1 MPRTEFGFGDAFP
14 LAEFGPTLLVQIG
27 FDPLFRPGSAS
38 PPDLP
43 DDRFPALVDT
53 GALESCIDSMLAG
66 ALGLPVA
73 DRRPVAGVH
82 GIDEVNMHLAQ
93 IHIPE
98 LQWTVYGQF
107 AGVHLAAGGQPHRAL
122 MGRTFLMNF
131 VMTYDGRTGAVALS
145 ND

>member
-1 MPRTEFGFGDAFP
+1 MPRTEFGFGDAFT

-27 FDPLFRPGSAS
+27 FDPQFRPGGG

-73 DRRPVAGVH
+73 DRRPVSGVH
-82 GIDEVNMHLAQ
+82 GADEVNM
-93 IHIPE
+93 
-98 LQWTVYGQF
+98 
-107 AGVHLAAGGQPHRAL
+107 HLAAGGQPHRAL

-131 VMTYDGRTGAVALS
+131 AMTYDGRTGAVALG

>member
-43 DDRFPALVDT
+43 DDRFPAL
-53 GALESCIDSMLAG
+53 AG

-82 GIDEVNMHLAQ
+82 GVDEVNMHLAQ

-107 AGVHLAAGGQPHRAL
+107 ADVHLAAGGQPHRAL